1 MESILTAS
9 HLVKSFLGRKV
20 VKGVS
25 FFVKTGEVVG
35 LLGPNGAG
43 KTTSFYMTVGLLKPT
58 QGTVYVDNKDVTG
71 LPIHKRARMGIGYLP
86 QNSSVFRKLS
96 VEDNILA
103 IMEVWG
109 IPRKEREKRL
119 EELLGQFGLHHIR
132 KTLGL
137 SLSGG
142 ERRRLEFART
152 LVMQPRFLLLDE
164 PFAGIDP
171 VTVSEIQSLIKH
183 LVKTENIGVLM
194 TDHNVRETL
203 ALCHR
208 SYILAGGEILSSGA
222 SYEVANDPIVRKVYL
237 GENFTLLKRFNLN

>member
-1 MESILTAS
+1 MSQFETLSSENLCRS
-9 HLVKSFLGRKV
+9 FGQRLVV
-20 VKGVS
+20 DDVS
-25 FFVKTGEVVG
+25 FYVHRGEVVG

-58 QGTVYVDNKDVTG
+58 SGRVQVDDCDITK

-96 VEDNILA
+96 VEDNIRA

-109 IPRKEREKRL
+109 VPRRQRKALLEK
-119 EELLGQFGLHHIR
+119 LLDQFGIGHIR
-132 KTLGL
+132 KSLGI

-142 ERRRLEFART
+142 ERRRLEIART
-152 LVMQPRFLLLDE
+152 LVISPNFLLLDE

-171 VTVSEIQSLIKH
+171 VTVSEIQALITR
-183 LVKTENIGVLM
+183 LVQEENLGVLI

-203 ALCHR
+203 SLCNR
-208 SYILAGGEILSSGA
+208 AYILAGGHILAEGLPND
-222 SYEVANDPIVRKVYL
+222 VATNEQVRQVYL
-237 GENFTLLKRFNLN
+237 GENFTL

>member
-1 MESILTAS
+1 MKSQNQLKSI
-9 HLVKSFLGRKV
+9 HLIRKFGDRTV
-20 VKGVS
+20 VKDVS
-25 FFVKTGEVVG
+25 FYVNSGEVVG

-58 QGTVYVDNKDVTG
+58 SGQIKIDDLDITS

-96 VEDNILA
+96 VEDNLIG

-109 IPRKEREKRL
+109 VPKQQRHDLLEK
-119 EELLGQFGLHHIR
+119 LLDRFGLQHIR
-132 KTLGL
+132 KSLGI

-142 ERRRLEFART
+142 ERRRLEIART
-152 LVMQPRFLLLDE
+152 LIISPKFLLLDE

-171 VTVSEIQSLIKH
+171 VTVGEIQELIRE
-183 LVKTENIGVLM
+183 LVQTEGLGVLI

-203 ALCHR
+203 TLCNR
-208 SYILAGGEILSSGA
+208 AYVLAGGEILAEGQPQD
-222 SYEVANDPIVRKVYL
+222 VAQDDRVKQIYL
-237 GENFTLLKRFNLN
+237 GEGFTL

>member
-1 MESILTAS
+1 MKSQNQLKSI
-9 HLVKSFLGRKV
+9 HLVRKFGDRTV
-20 VKGVS
+20 VKDVS
-25 FFVKTGEVVG
+25 FHVNSGEVVG

-58 QGTVYVDNKDVTG
+58 SGQIKIDDLDITT

-96 VEDNILA
+96 VEDNLIG

-109 IPRKEREKRL
+109 VPKGQRHDLLEK
-119 EELLGQFGLHHIR
+119 LLDRFGLQHIR
-132 KTLGL
+132 KSLGI

-142 ERRRLEFART
+142 ERRRLEIART
-152 LVMQPRFLLLDE
+152 LVISPKFLLLDE

-171 VTVSEIQSLIKH
+171 VTVTEIQGLINE
-183 LVKTENIGVLM
+183 LVQTEGLGVLI

-203 ALCHR
+203 TLCNR
-208 SYILAGGEILSSGA
+208 AYILAGGEILAEGLPQ
-222 SYEVANDPIVRKVYL
+222 EVAHDERVKQIYL
-237 GENFTLLKRFNLN
+237 GEGFTL

>member
-1 MESILTAS
+1 MIKSLLESKHLTRKFGEK
-9 HLVKSFLGRKV
+9 LVV
-20 VKGVS
+20 NDVS
-25 FFVKTGEVVG
+25 FHVHSGEVVG

-58 QGTVYVDNKDVTG
+58 SGEVFIDNYPIAS
-71 LPIHKRARMGIGYLP
+71 LPIHKRARIGIGYLP

-96 VEDNILA
+96 VEDNLIA

-109 IPRKEREKRL
+109 IPRKEHNNLLEKLL
-119 EELLGQFGLHHIR
+119 EQFGIQHIR
-132 KTLGL
+132 KSLGM

-142 ERRRLEFART
+142 ERRRLEIART
-152 LVMQPRFLLLDE
+152 LIISPRFLLLDE

-171 VTVSEIQSLIKH
+171 VTVGEIQELITR
-183 LVKTENIGVLM
+183 LVKEENLGVLI

-208 SYILAGGEILSSGA
+208 AYILAAGKILAQGLPDV
-222 SYEVANDPIVRKVYL
+222 VANNDLVKQVYL
-237 GENFTLLKRFNLN
+237 GENFNF

>member
-1 MESILTAS
+1 MGSLLKSENLTRQFGDR
-9 HLVKSFLGRKV
+9 LVV
-20 VKGVS
+20 DDVS
-25 FFVKTGEVVG
+25 FHVNSGEVVG

-58 QGTVYVDNKDVTG
+58 SGTVLIDNYDITN

-96 VEDNILA
+96 VEDNIRA

-109 IPRKEREKRL
+109 VPRKKRSHLLEKL
-119 EELLGQFGLHHIR
+119 IEQFGIGHIR
-132 KTLGL
+132 KSLGI

-142 ERRRLEFART
+142 ERRRLEIART
-152 LVMQPRFLLLDE
+152 LVISPRFLLLDE

-171 VTVSEIQSLIKH
+171 VTVGEIQELIKK
-183 LVKTENIGVLM
+183 LVREESLGVLI

-203 ALCHR
+203 SLCNR
-208 SYILAGGEILSSGA
+208 AYILAAGKILAEGLPD
-222 SYEVANDPIVRKVYL
+222 EVANNEKVRQVYL
-237 GENFTLLKRFNLN
+237 GANFTF